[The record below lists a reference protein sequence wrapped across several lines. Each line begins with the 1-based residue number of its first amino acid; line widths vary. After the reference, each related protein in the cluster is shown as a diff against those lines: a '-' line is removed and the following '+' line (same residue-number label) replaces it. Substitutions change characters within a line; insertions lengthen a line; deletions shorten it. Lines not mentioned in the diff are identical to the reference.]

1 MESLSALSLSS
12 VPGAAEKSEC
22 SIRSLIVRFFRPIV
36 RAPSVKRQIRCTSCS
51 MKISFKSPKKIGAV
65 VCKSSR
71 FRSEP
76 SNSVR

>member
-1 MESLSALSLSS
+1 
-12 VPGAAEKSEC
+12 
-22 SIRSLIVRFFRPIV
+22 
-36 RAPSVKRQIRCTSCS
+36 